1 MNKSK
6 NNSNRNKNK
15 ENLPGMK
22 TYVMIIQ
29 PPITMFSTEAK
40 CGYGAI
46 KDHPILKKRLYAYF
60 EIIKIIKPWSKI
72 KCCKSLL

>member
-22 TYVMIIQ
+22 IYVMIIQ

-40 CGYGAI
+40 CGYGTI
-46 KDHPILKKRLYAYF
+46 RRPSNF
-60 EIIKIIKPWSKI
+60 EEKIV
-72 KCCKSLL
+72 CLF